1 MRVRIDLRQM
11 ECFVAVA
18 EGGSFRA
25 AAERLHM
32 SQPPLSRQVKLLE
45 SELGVLLLERGTKG
59 VTLTAAGR
67 RFLKEARAALDQATL
82 AVAAARRTSERADRP
97 LRVGFT
103 TFFDPDIIPGI
114 EPEYRKRIPG
124 GSLDANPGISIE
136 LLKRLRRNS
145 LDIALVGLPC
155 DGHGLVIEPL
165 AFDPLFVMMSSSNP
179 KSRRKSL
186 SIRQLSDE
194 PMFWLTRGM
203 NPQMYDHF
211 EEILRHLD
219 CKLGRRRPAPVYHL
233 LLLARVARGEGIC
246 LTPRSLTQI
255 HRKGVVFR
263 PLREKEFKVGYGI
276 AYREGPS
283 TPEREALLA
292 VLRRHA
298 KKHVTEPSPRSAL
311 TIAHLV
317 EPAGRYA
324 QSRSK
329 SRSRA

>member
-1 MRVRIDLRQM
+1 MRIDLRQM

-18 EGGSFRA
+18 EGGGFRV

-32 SQPPLSRQVKLLE
+32 SQPPLSRQIKLLE
-45 SELGVLLLERGTKG
+45 FELGVLLLERGSKG

-67 RFLKEARAALDQATL
+67 RFLKEARGALDQAKL
-82 AVAAARRTSERADRP
+82 AVDAARRTSEPTDHP

-114 EPEYRKRIPG
+114 EPAYRKRMPG
-124 GSLDANPGISIE
+124 GSLDANPGFSVD

-145 LDIALVGLPC
+145 IDIALVGLPC

-165 AFDPLFVMMSSSNP
+165 AFDPLFVMMSSSHP

-186 SIRQLSDE
+186 SIQELSDE
-194 PMFWLTRGM
+194 PLFWLTRGI

-211 EEILRHLD
+211 EEILERLD

-233 LLLARVARGEGIC
+233 LLLARVARGEGVC

-255 HRKGVVFR
+255 RRKGVVFR
-263 PLREKEFKVGYGI
+263 PLREKEFRVGYGV
-276 AYREGPS
+276 AYRDVPS

-298 KKHVTEPSPRSAL
+298 KKHVPKPSPRSAL
-311 TIAHLV
+311 TIAHYV
-317 EPAGRYA
+317 EPAGRHA
-324 QSRSK
+324 QSGSK
-329 SRSRA
+329 GRSRA